1 MRMRTLLP
9 VKSPTICVFLVAS
22 ALLVP
27 PMLAQKPPDLA
38 AKPKAA
44 PPKSDDLKNEL
55 RSDKDAKQSGISVL
69 RIEVTAGDKDVPVD
83 SASIY
88 VRYLEVH
95 KLGRDHMI
103 EMNVKTNKEGVVK
116 VPSVPRGKT
125 LIQVIAPGWK
135 TFGHWYDLDQAEQTI
150 KIKLEKPTR
159 WY

>member
-1 MRMRTLLP
+1 MLLA
-9 VKSPTICVFLVAS
+9 AS
-22 ALLVP
+22 ALMIP
-27 PMLAQKPPDLA
+27 AIFAQKPPDPA
-38 AKPKAA
+38 AKPKLEA
-44 PPKSDDLKNEL
+44 PKSDALKNEL
-55 RSDKDAKQSGISVL
+55 RSDKDAKPSGISIL

-135 TFGHWYDLDQAEQTI
+135 TFGRWYDLDQAEQTI
-150 KIKLEKPTR
+150 KIKLEKPPR